1 MLIRK
6 PQVISGG
13 WGDSHPLH
21 PPPRSAPELGDG
33 EGEVSKFFFQN
44 NIREELFLFSRFLFY
59 LPRHLAE
66 FGARWLLWLLRYD
79 VLLKRGQDI
88 LRFVVCLFILP
99 FEQKKPINY
108 PRK

>member
-13 WGDSHPLH
+13 VGGIRTPCTLPLDPPLSWGMEKERFPS
-21 PPPRSAPELGDG
+21 
-33 EGEVSKFFFQN
+33 FFFQN

-88 LRFVVCLFILP
+88 LRFVVCLFVYSP
-99 FEQKKPINY
+99 F
-108 PRK
+108 

>member
-1 MLIRK
+1 MFLVPI
-6 PQVISGG
+6 GG
-13 WGDSHPLH
+13 RGRGKFCFGLRSWGIEKGRFPI
-21 PPPRSAPELGDG
+21 
-33 EGEVSKFFFQN
+33 FFFQI
-44 NIREELFLFSRFLFY
+44 NIREELFLFSRLLFY

-88 LRFVVCLFILP
+88 LRFFVCLFILP

>member
-1 MLIRK
+1 MRTPCTL
-6 PQVISGG
+6 PLDPPLS
-13 WGDSHPLH
+13 WGMEKGRFLS
-21 PPPRSAPELGDG
+21 
-33 EGEVSKFFFQN
+33 FFFQN

-88 LRFVVCLFILP
+88 LCFFVCLFILP

>member
-13 WGDSHPLH
+13 WLH
-21 PPPRSAPELGDG
+21 PPPRSTP
-33 EGEVSKFFFQN
+33 EVSKFFFQN

-99 FEQKKPINY
+99 FEQKKTYKLSPKVAKYIAI
-108 PRK
+108 K